1 MNDETKVT
9 KSDLAE
15 QNFNKVYPEGFASDR
30 PDEQVLVRR
39 DLVPAATGG
48 QLIARPDIGINAAE
62 LDVAKTMAMIT
73 GFIPEFYFK
82 DVARCWAVLQLSK
95 RWTRFDK
102 QTNSWIHI
110 DPLYIASQTYLVES
124 NDGRR
129 TVGYS
134 SQFIGTVLDD
144 FVPWAEKMRFTYSG
158 EGQERTCT
166 ATAKLRS
173 DPTPFEYTTPPLKT
187 ITPKRSPLWQSD
199 PDRQLAYYARR
210 AWARLFAAGVLG
222 GVYDPDELE
231 GSITVGGAHRVRDL
245 SDVEGL
251 SQRLKAAAANGPSE
265 GLREG
270 IVEQGLERER
280 PATEQ
285 KRPQKRLKRGE
296 GTQTAPKRQ
305 KAVSAAPR
313 ARAAQ
318 DAKPKGKP
326 RREVAKRR
334 EERARPP
341 ADLPT
346 PKTPKEYFAHVTRWL
361 TTLETEEAIEAKW
374 RSEMKLRN
382 HIGVVEEERNECRI
396 EIERRIQELRE

>member
-1 MNDETKVT
+1 MTDETKVT

-15 QNFNKVYPEGFASDR
+15 QNFSKVYPEGFASDR
-30 PDEQVLVRR
+30 PDEQLLMRR

-48 QLIARPDIGINAAE
+48 QLVARPDIGINAAE
-62 LDVAKTMAMIT
+62 LDVAKTMAMIS

-82 DVARCWAVLQLSK
+82 DVARCWAVIQLSK
-95 RWTRFDK
+95 RWTKFDAA
-102 QTNSWIHI
+102 TNSWIHF
-110 DPLYIASQTYLVES
+110 DPIAIASASYLVQGQ
-124 NDGRR
+124 DGKQ
-129 TVGYS
+129 TVGYN
-134 SQFIGTVLDD
+134 SQFVGAVIEG
-144 FVPWAEKMRFTYSG
+144 FVPWDERMRFRYEG
-158 EGQERTCT
+158 EGQDRTCT
-166 ATAKLRS
+166 ATAKLRN

-210 AWARLFAAGVLG
+210 AWARLYASGVLL
-222 GVYDPDELE
+222 GVYDADELE
-231 GSITVGGAHRVRDL
+231 GNIVGGSHRVRDL

-251 SQRLKAAAANGPSE
+251 SQRLKAAAATNGSSE

-270 IVEQGLERER
+270 VVEQGLERER

-285 KRPQKRLKRGE
+285 KQPQKRLKRAE
-296 GTQTAPKRQ
+296 GSQTAPRRQ
-305 KAVSAAPR
+305 KTVSAAPR
-313 ARAAQ
+313 AKAAQ

-334 EERARPP
+334 EERPRPP

-346 PKTPKEYFAHVTRWL
+346 PKTPKEYFVHVTRWL
-361 TTLETEEAIEAKW
+361 STLDTEEAIEAKW